1 MISLTYIL
9 SDRRAMLNEY
19 TIYAG
24 YAYIFRVAV
33 KITRSAPVA
42 NKMLLFHSTR
52 CAFYQIL
59 YKTRNVGRIFGFN
72 IYILMTFISGLN
84 DYQLN
89 ELRK

>member
-9 SDRRAMLNEY
+9 SDHRTMLNEY
-19 TIYAG
+19 TG

-42 NKMLLFHSTR
+42 NKTLLFYSTR

-59 YKTRNVGRIFGFN
+59 YKTRNVGPSFEFN
-72 IYILMTFISGLN
+72 IYIFMQFGDVSSVA
-84 DYQLN
+84 
-89 ELRK
+89 